1 MTISPDQLDDGAA
14 DGSAIMRQFVPAS
27 PFVALLGVRLE
38 EISDGAATL
47 LVPYRPD
54 LTTVGTMMH
63 GGVIAAAA
71 DIGVMV
77 AAWAGR
83 PVPDKLRGVTASLSI
98 NFVAPLVEDGL
109 RVRAHRLSTG
119 RRTSHVRCDMY
130 SATAD
135 ALVASATGTYQ
146 VG

>member
-1 MTISPDQLDDGAA
+1 MTISPDQLDAGVA
-14 DGSAIMRQFVPAS
+14 DGSEIMKQFVPAS
-27 PFVALLGVRLE
+27 PFVALLGVQLE

-63 GGVIAAAA
+63 GGLIAAAA

-83 PVPDKLRGVTASLSI
+83 PVPDKLRGVTASLSL
-98 NFVAPLVEDGL
+98 NFIAPLIEDGL

-119 RRTSHVRCDMY
+119 RRTSHVRCDMF
-130 SATAD
+130 SQTGD

>member
-1 MTISPDQLDDGAA
+1 MTISPDQLDAGVA
-14 DGSAIMRQFVPAS
+14 DGSEIMKQFVPAS
-27 PFVALLGVRLE
+27 PFVALLGVQLE

-63 GGVIAAAA
+63 GGLIAAAA

-83 PVPDKLRGVTASLSI
+83 PVPDKLRGVTASLSL
-98 NFVAPLVEDGL
+98 NFIAPLIEDGL

-119 RRTSHVRCDMY
+119 RRTSHVRCDMF
-130 SATAD
+130 SQTGD
-135 ALVASATGTYQ
+135 ALIASATGTYQ

>member
-1 MTISPDQLDDGAA
+1 MTVSPDHLDAAVA
-14 DGSAIMRQFVPAS
+14 DGSEIMKQFVPAS
-27 PFVALLGVRLE
+27 PFVALLGVQLE
-38 EISDGAATL
+38 EITDGAATL
-47 LVPYRPD
+47 LVPYRPE

-63 GGVIAAAA
+63 GGLIAAAA

-83 PVPDKLRGVTASLSI
+83 PVPDKLRGVTASLSL
-98 NFVAPLVEDGL
+98 NFIAPLMEDGL

-119 RRTSHVRCDMY
+119 RRTSHVRCEMY
-130 SATAD
+130 SESGD

>member
-1 MTISPDQLDDGAA
+1 MTISPDQLDAGATDGTE
-14 DGSAIMRQFVPAS
+14 IMRLFVPAS
-27 PFVALLGVRLE
+27 PFVSLLGVDLE
-38 EISDGAATL
+38 DITDGAATL
-47 LVPYRPD
+47 LVPYRPE

-63 GGVIAAAA
+63 GGLIAAAA

-83 PVPDKLRGVTASLSI
+83 PVPDKLRGVTASLSV
-98 NFVAPLVEDGL
+98 NFIAPLMEDGL

-119 RRTSHVRCDMY
+119 RKTSHVRCEMY
-130 SATAD
+130 SQTD
-135 ALVASATGTYQ
+135 DRLVASATGTYQ

>member
-1 MTISPDQLDDGAA
+1 MTISRDQLDPDVA
-14 DGSAIMRQFVPAS
+14 DGSEIMKQFLPAS
-27 PFVALLGVRLE
+27 SFVALLGVRLE
-38 EISDGAATL
+38 GISDGAATL

-54 LTTVGTMMH
+54 LTTVGTMVH
-63 GGVIAAAA
+63 GGLIGAAA

-98 NFVAPLVEDGL
+98 NFIAPLVEDGL

-130 SATAD
+130 SETD
-135 ALVASATGTYQ
+135 DRLIASATGTYQ

>member
-1 MTISPDQLDDGAA
+1 MTISPDQLDAGVA
-14 DGSAIMRQFVPAS
+14 DGSEIMKQFVPAS
-27 PFVALLGVRLE
+27 PFVALLGVQLE

-63 GGVIAAAA
+63 GGLIAAAA

-83 PVPDKLRGVTASLSI
+83 PVPDKLRGVTASLSL
-98 NFVAPLVEDGL
+98 NFIARLIEDGL

-119 RRTSHVRCDMY
+119 RRTSHVRCDMF
-130 SATAD
+130 SQTGD
-135 ALVASATGTYQ
+135 VLIESATGTYQ

>member
-1 MTISPDQLDDGAA
+1 MTISPEQLDAGVA
-14 DGSAIMRQFVPAS
+14 DGSEIMKQFVPAS
-27 PFVALLGVRLE
+27 PFVALLGVQLE
-38 EISDGAATL
+38 EITDGAATL

-63 GGVIAAAA
+63 GGLIAAAA

-98 NFVAPLVEDGL
+98 NFIAPLIEDGL

-119 RRTSHVRCDMY
+119 RKTSHVRCDMF
-130 SATAD
+130 SQTGD
-135 ALVASATGTYQ
+135 TLVASATGTYQ

>member
-1 MTISPDQLDDGAA
+1 MTISPEQLDAGVA
-14 DGSAIMRQFVPAS
+14 DGSEIMKQFVPAS
-27 PFVALLGVRLE
+27 PFVALLGVQLE
-38 EISDGAATL
+38 EITDGAATL
-47 LVPYRPD
+47 LVPYRPE

-63 GGVIAAAA
+63 GGLIAAAA

-83 PVPDKLRGVTASLSI
+83 PVPDKLRGVTASLSL
-98 NFVAPLVEDGL
+98 NFIAPLIEDGL

-119 RRTSHVRCDMY
+119 RKTSHVRCDMF
-130 SATAD
+130 SQTGD
-135 ALVASATGTYQ
+135 TLVASATGTYQ

>member
-1 MTISPDQLDDGAA
+1 MTISPDQLDAGVA
-14 DGSAIMRQFVPAS
+14 DGSEIMKQFVPAS
-27 PFVALLGVRLE
+27 PFVALLGVQLE
-38 EISDGAATL
+38 ENSDGAATL

-63 GGVIAAAA
+63 GGLIAAAA

-83 PVPDKLRGVTASLSI
+83 PVPDKLRGVTASLSL
-98 NFVAPLVEDGL
+98 NFIAPLIEDGL

-119 RRTSHVRCDMY
+119 RRTSHVRCDMF
-130 SATAD
+130 SQTGD
-135 ALVASATGTYQ
+135 VLIASATGTYQ

>member
-1 MTISPDQLDDGAA
+1 MTMSPDQHDAGAA
-14 DGSAIMRQFVPAS
+14 DGSEIMKQFVPAS
-27 PFVALLGVRLE
+27 PFVALLGVQLE
-38 EISDGAATL
+38 DIADGAATL

-63 GGVIAAAA
+63 GGLIAAAA

-83 PVPDKLRGVTASLSI
+83 PVPDKLRGVTASLSL
-98 NFVAPLVEDGL
+98 NFIAPLIEDGL

-119 RRTSHVRCDMY
+119 RKTSHVRCDMY
-130 SATAD
+130 SESRD
-135 ALVASATGTYQ
+135 ALIASATGTYQ
-146 VG
+146 IG

>member
-1 MTISPDQLDDGAA
+1 MTVSPDHLDADAA

-27 PFVALLGVRLE
+27 PFVALLGVQLE
-38 EISDGAATL
+38 DISDGAATL

-54 LTTVGTMMH
+54 LTTIGTMMH

-83 PVPDKLRGVTASLSI
+83 PVPDELRGVTASLSL
-98 NFVAPLVEDGL
+98 NFIAPLIEDGL

-130 SATAD
+130 SATDD

>member
-1 MTISPDQLDDGAA
+1 MTVSPDQLGSGAA
-14 DGSAIMRQFVPAS
+14 DGSEIMRQFVPAS

-54 LTTVGTMMH
+54 LTTVGTMVH
-63 GGVIAAAA
+63 GGLIAAAA
-71 DIGVMV
+71 DVGVMV

-83 PVPDKLRGVTASLSI
+83 PVPDKLRGVTASLSL
-98 NFVAPLVEDGL
+98 NFIAPLIEDGL

-130 SATAD
+130 AQTGD
-135 ALVASATGTYQ
+135 VLVASATGTYQ

>member
-1 MTISPDQLDDGAA
+1 MTISPEQLDAGVA
-14 DGSAIMRQFVPAS
+14 DGSEIMKQFIPAS
-27 PFVALLGVRLE
+27 PFVALLGVQLE

-63 GGVIAAAA
+63 GGLIAAAA
-71 DIGVMV
+71 DIGIMV

-83 PVPDKLRGVTASLSI
+83 PVPDKLRGVTASLSL
-98 NFVAPLVEDGL
+98 NFIAPLMEDGL

-119 RRTSHVRCDMY
+119 RKTSHVRCEMY
-130 SATAD
+130 SQTD
-135 ALVASATGTYQ
+135 DVLIASATGTYQ

>member
-1 MTISPDQLDDGAA
+1 MTVSPDQLDADAA
-14 DGSAIMRQFVPAS
+14 DGSEIMKQFVPAS
-27 PFVALLGVRLE
+27 PFVALLGVQLE
-38 EISDGAATL
+38 DIADGAATL

-63 GGVIAAAA
+63 GGLIAAAV

-98 NFVAPLVEDGL
+98 NFIAPLVEDGL

-119 RRTSHVRCDMY
+119 RKTSHVRCDMFA
-130 SATAD
+130 ATSD

>member
-1 MTISPDQLDDGAA
+1 MQ
-14 DGSAIMRQFVPAS
+14 QFVPAS
-27 PFVALLGVRLE
+27 PFVALLGVQLE
-38 EISDGAATL
+38 EIGDGAATL

-63 GGVIAAAA
+63 GGLIAAAA

-83 PVPDKLRGVTASLSI
+83 PVPDKLRGVTASLSL
-98 NFVAPLVEDGL
+98 NFIAPLIEDGL

-119 RRTSHVRCDMY
+119 RRTSHVRCEMY
-130 SATAD
+130 SQTAD